1 MFMNTQSKI
10 VLIIIILLA
19 IFLRF
24 FKISEVPPAISWDEA
39 AVGYNAWTLVSFGQD
54 EYGNNLPLV
63 FKSFGEYKNSIDIYI
78 TAVSVKLFGLSEFST
93 RFPAALFGVFNVIL
107 LFFLAKALLNNN
119 FIALSAAFFL
129 SISPMNIHFSHFN
142 HEANL
147 ALFFFMLGLL
157 LFFLTLKGK
166 KLLPFAVVCFLLS
179 LLSYN
184 APKVFI
190 PLFIFFLSIIYV
202 KEFLN
207 FSRQQLYY
215 SVCLIAFLLLILFFN
230 PHILGID
237 RAAQTALGREA
248 IEKTSLFKITKNEL
262 LGKINLVVFQY
273 SLHFRPDFL
282 IIRGDKNPRLSAQ
295 ATGEFYYLDII
306 FLFAGIII
314 IFRKRSKELLMVLL
328 WALIAPLPSSI
339 ASEAPHAGRAMFMM
353 GSWQIISAIG
363 FYSVIGLF
371 RKKVAKMIVIIV
383 SLVIFGFLSF
393 NFLSYYFGQYARRY
407 AIEWQY
413 GMKQIVEFIKSHQ
426 EYHVVYMTDVRYQ
439 PYIFFLYY
447 LKTPLPEYLQ
457 SVTYNKEESKSHNN
471 VSFFDKYFFGGW
483 DSVESM
489 PQRNVLYVLTP
500 SQYDG
505 LRYRLQFDIK
515 EIIYYPNETV
525 AFYLVSII

>member
-10 VLIIIILLA
+10 ILIVIILLA
-19 IFLRF
+19 ISLRF
-24 FKISEVPPAISWDEA
+24 FRISEVPPAISWDEA
-39 AVGYNAWTLVSFGQD
+39 AVGYNAWTLANFGQD
-54 EYGNNLPLV
+54 EYGNSFPLV
-63 FKSFGEYKNSIDIYI
+63 FKSFGEYKNPVDIYV
-78 TAVSVKLFGLSEFST
+78 TAISVKLFGLSDFSM
-93 RFPAALFGVFNVIL
+93 RLPSALFGVFNVLL

-157 LFFLTLKGK
+157 LFILTIRGE
-166 KLLPFAVVCFLLS
+166 KLLIFALICFILS

-190 PLFIFFLSIIYV
+190 PVFVFFLIIIYR
-202 KEFLN
+202 KELLKLSRQLLFSICLIVFFSLFLFLN
-207 FSRQQLYY
+207 
-215 SVCLIAFLLLILFFN
+215 
-230 PHILGID
+230 PHALGIE
-237 RAAQTALGREA
+237 RAAQTALGREE
-248 IEKTSLFKITKNEL
+248 IEKTELFKSTKSNL
-262 LGKINLVVFQY
+262 LGRINLTFNQY
-273 SLHFRPDFL
+273 ISHFSLQYLF
-282 IIRGDKNPRLSAQ
+282 ISGDKNPRLSAQ
-295 ATGEFYYLDII
+295 VTGEFYYIDIVFLFSGII
-306 FLFAGIII
+306 F
-314 IFRKRSKELLMVLL
+314 IFRKRLKELLVVLF
-328 WALIAPLPSSI
+328 WALIAPLPGSL
-339 ASEAPHAGRAMFMM
+339 AAEAPHAGRAMFMM

-363 FYSVIGLF
+363 FYSIISLF
-371 RKKVAKMIVIIV
+371 RKKAAKLIVIIV

-447 LKTPLPEYLQ
+447 LKTPLPDYLR
-457 SVTYNKEESKSHNN
+457 SVIYNNNKESNDYNN
-471 VSFFDKYFFGGW
+471 VFFFDKYFFGGW

-489 PQRNVLYVLTP
+489 PKRNVLYVLTP

-525 AFYLVSII
+525 AFYLVSI